1 MKNLIVQIYI
11 DTKKYG
17 NPNLLPSFDT
27 LSEISFTLARQYAKR
42 IDADYILLTDPYIN
56 YIHPTYERFRLFEES
71 KWTDEYDQVLYL
83 DSDVLVYQESPN
95 IFEMYQS
102 PDSFKVCTH
111 WSYTRKNRPNL
122 GGFNAGVFMLNRASR
137 DHMLPYL
144 KYRFDIP
151 LLHHDNAALVNCVEN
166 SKVNLEY
173 MDSRFNAKN
182 TGPWFCHTWGN
193 GKRKN
198 PNMECIR
205 LAKEQANNVNR

>member
-95 IFEMYQS
+95 IFEMY
-102 PDSFKVCTH
+102 PATDSFKVCTH

-151 LLHHDNAALVNCVEN
+151 LVHHDNSALVNCVEN

-182 TGPWFCHTWGN
+182 TGPWFCHTWGS
-193 GKRKN
+193 GKRKH
-198 PNMECIR
+198 PDMECIKM
-205 LAKEQANNVNR
+205 AQEQAKNVN